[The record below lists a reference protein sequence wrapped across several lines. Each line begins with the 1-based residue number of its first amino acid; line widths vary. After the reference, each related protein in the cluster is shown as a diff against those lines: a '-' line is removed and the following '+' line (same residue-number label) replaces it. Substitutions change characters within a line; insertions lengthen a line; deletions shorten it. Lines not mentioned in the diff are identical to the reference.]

1 MQSQRLVVWGPRGC
15 AGVLASSAVAQPAPQ
30 APPAISMK
38 MRKPDVWA
46 ALGGAGGNS
55 MIINGKT
62 GVIVV
67 DAQQM
72 EAGAKDLLAH

>member
-1 MQSQRLVVWGPRGC
+1 MGSPWLCGRACQFRRCAAGPQ
-15 AGVLASSAVAQPAPQ
+15 V
-30 APPAISMK
+30 PPAIRMK